1 MEIMNNNALRF
12 TRSGFPTLCSLRFT
26 RRVVSVLLLALL
38 AQTSFALT
46 ARQVLEKTA
55 AVVSA
60 KSGVQ
65 ALFTIQGQQMN
76 TSGTLAVK
84 GRKLHATTPQATI
97 WFDGKT
103 QWTYLKKNDEVNVA
117 NPTESELAAIN
128 PYNFIYMY
136 QKGYKYTMEKKNGSF
151 IVHLTGSDKRGIQEM
166 YITIHQKTYIPS
178 QIRMRQQKGWTTITI
193 SGFKQ
198 SKLSD
203 GMFRFNSKDFPNAE
217 VIDLR

>member
-1 MEIMNNNALRF
+1 MERITKYRWIVLVTLF
-12 TRSGFPTLCSLRFT
+12 TIHCSLFISP
-26 RRVVSVLLLALL
+26 VG
-38 AQTSFALT
+38 AQTAK
-46 ARQVLEKTA
+46 QVLDKTA
-55 AVVSA
+55 AVVAA
-60 KSGVQ
+60 KSG
-65 ALFTIQGQQMN
+65 AKASFSIKGDQMN
-76 TSGTLAVK
+76 ASGTIAIK
-84 GRKLHATTPQATI
+84 GKKFHATTPQATI

>member
-1 MEIMNNNALRF
+1 MERIN
-12 TRSGFPTLCSLRFT
+12 
-26 RRVVSVLLLALL
+26 VSARWFSHRGIISLLALVMAL
-38 AQTSFALT
+38 PISSQTAK
-46 ARQVLEKTA
+46 QVLDKTA
-55 AVVSA
+55 AIVAA
-60 KSGVQ
+60 KSG
-65 ALFTIQGQQMN
+65 AKASFTIKGEQFN
-76 TSGTLAVK
+76 TSGTIAVK
-84 GRKLHATTPQATI
+84 GKKFQATTPQATI

-117 NPTESELAAIN
+117 NPTEAELAAIN

-151 IVHLTGSDKRGIQEM
+151 IVHLTATDKRSIQEM
-166 YITIHQKTYIPS
+166 YITINSKSHIPS
-178 QIRMRQQKGWTTITI
+178 QIRMRQQKGWTTIDI

>member
-1 MEIMNNNALRF
+1 MERITKHRWIVLVTLF
-12 TRSGFPTLCSLRFT
+12 TIHCSLFISP
-26 RRVVSVLLLALL
+26 VG
-38 AQTSFALT
+38 AQTAK
-46 ARQVLEKTA
+46 QVLDKTA
-55 AVVSA
+55 AVVAA
-60 KSGVQ
+60 KSG
-65 ALFTIQGQQMN
+65 AKASFSIKGDQMN
-76 TSGTLAVK
+76 ASGTIAIK
-84 GRKLHATTPQATI
+84 GKKFHATTPQATI

-193 SGFKQ
+193 SGYKQ
-198 SKLSD
+198 SKQSD

>member
-1 MEIMNNNALRF
+1 MMVIILSF
-12 TRSGFPTLCSLRFT
+12 IICHLSF
-26 RRVVSVLLLALL
+26 
-38 AQTSFALT
+38 SFAYGQS
-46 ARQVLEKTA
+46 AKQVLDKTA
-55 AVVSA
+55 AVVAA
-60 KSGVQ
+60 KSG
-65 ALFTIQGQQMN
+65 AKASFTIKGDQMN
-76 TSGTLAVK
+76 SSGTIAIK
-84 GRKLHATTPQATI
+84 GRKFQASTPQATI

-117 NPTESELAAIN
+117 NPTEAELAAIN

-136 QKGYKYTMEKKNGSF
+136 KKGYKYTMEKKNGSF
-151 IVHLTGSDKRGIQEM
+151 IVHLTATNKRSIQEM
-166 YITIHQKTYIPS
+166 YITINPKSYIPS

-203 GMFRFNSKDFPNAE
+203 GLFRFNSKDFPNAE

>member
-1 MEIMNNNALRF
+1 MERITKHRWMMVIILSF
-12 TRSGFPTLCSLRFT
+12 IICHLSF
-26 RRVVSVLLLALL
+26 
-38 AQTSFALT
+38 SFAYGQS
-46 ARQVLEKTA
+46 AKQVLDKTA
-55 AVVSA
+55 AVVAA
-60 KSGVQ
+60 KSG
-65 ALFTIQGQQMN
+65 AKASFTIKGDQMN
-76 TSGTLAVK
+76 ASGTIAIK
-84 GRKLHATTPQATI
+84 GRKFQASTPQATI

-117 NPTESELAAIN
+117 NPTEAELAAIN

-136 QKGYKYTMEKKNGSF
+136 KKGYKYTMEKKNGSF
-151 IVHLTGSDKRGIQEM
+151 IVHLTATNKRSIQEM
-166 YITIHQKTYIPS
+166 YITINPKSYIPS

-203 GMFRFNSKDFPNAE
+203 GLFRFNSKDFPNAE

>member
-1 MEIMNNNALRF
+1 MERINVCVRWFTHRGLFTLLSLIMVLPM
-12 TRSGFPTLCSLRFT
+12 SG
-26 RRVVSVLLLALL
+26 
-38 AQTSFALT
+38 QTAK
-46 ARQVLEKTA
+46 QVLDKTA
-55 AVVSA
+55 AIVAA
-60 KSGVQ
+60 KSG
-65 ALFTIQGQQMN
+65 AKASFTIKGEQFN
-76 TSGTLAVK
+76 TSGTIAVK
-84 GRKLHATTPQATI
+84 GKKFQATTPQATI

-117 NPTESELAAIN
+117 NPSESELAAIN

-151 IVHLTGSDKRGIQEM
+151 IVHLTATDKRSIQEM
-166 YITIHQKTYIPS
+166 YITINPKTYIPS
-178 QIRMRQQKGWTTITI
+178 QIRMRQQKGWTTIDI

>member
-1 MEIMNNNALRF
+1 MTLF
-12 TRSGFPTLCSLRFT
+12 TIHCSLFISP
-26 RRVVSVLLLALL
+26 VG
-38 AQTSFALT
+38 AQTAK
-46 ARQVLEKTA
+46 QVLDKTA
-55 AVVSA
+55 AIVAA
-60 KSGVQ
+60 KSG
-65 ALFTIQGQQMN
+65 AKASFTIKGEQFS
-76 TSGTLAVK
+76 TSGTIAVK
-84 GRKLHATTPQATI
+84 GKKFQATTPQATI

-117 NPTESELAAIN
+117 NPTEAELAAIN

-151 IVHLTGSDKRGIQEM
+151 IVHLTATDKRSIQEM
-166 YITIHQKTYIPS
+166 YITINSKSHIPS
-178 QIRMRQQKGWTTITI
+178 QIRMRQQKGWTTIDI

>member
-1 MEIMNNNALRF
+1 MVIILSF
-12 TRSGFPTLCSLRFT
+12 IICHLSF
-26 RRVVSVLLLALL
+26 
-38 AQTSFALT
+38 SFAYGQS
-46 ARQVLEKTA
+46 AKQVLDKTA
-55 AVVSA
+55 AVVAA
-60 KSGVQ
+60 KSG
-65 ALFTIQGQQMN
+65 AKASFTIKGDQMN
-76 TSGTLAVK
+76 ASGTIAIK
-84 GRKLHATTPQATI
+84 GRKFQASTPQATI

-117 NPTESELAAIN
+117 NPTEAELAAIN

-136 QKGYKYTMEKKNGSF
+136 KKGYKYTMEKKNGSF
-151 IVHLTGSDKRGIQEM
+151 IVHLTATNKRSIQEM
-166 YITIHQKTYIPS
+166 YITINPKSYIPS

-203 GMFRFNSKDFPNAE
+203 GLFRFNSKDFPNAE

>member
-1 MEIMNNNALRF
+1 MERITKHRWIVLVILF
-12 TRSGFPTLCSLRFT
+12 TIHCSLFISP
-26 RRVVSVLLLALL
+26 VG
-38 AQTSFALT
+38 AQTAK
-46 ARQVLEKTA
+46 QVLDKTA
-55 AVVSA
+55 AVVAA
-60 KSGVQ
+60 KSG
-65 ALFTIQGQQMN
+65 AKASFSIKGDQMN
-76 TSGTLAVK
+76 ASGAIAIK
-84 GRKLHATTPQATI
+84 GKKFHATTPQATI

-198 SKLSD
+198 SKLSN

>member
-1 MEIMNNNALRF
+1 MERITKHRWIVLVTLF
-12 TRSGFPTLCSLRFT
+12 TIHCSLFISP
-26 RRVVSVLLLALL
+26 VE
-38 AQTSFALT
+38 AQTAK
-46 ARQVLEKTA
+46 QVLDKTA
-55 AVVSA
+55 AVVAA
-60 KSGVQ
+60 KSG
-65 ALFTIQGQQMN
+65 AKASFSIKGDQMN
-76 TSGTLAVK
+76 ASGTIAIK
-84 GRKLHATTPQATI
+84 GKKFHATTPQATI

>member
-1 MEIMNNNALRF
+1 MERITKHRWIVLVTLF
-12 TRSGFPTLCSLRFT
+12 TIHCSLFISP
-26 RRVVSVLLLALL
+26 VE
-38 AQTSFALT
+38 AQTAK
-46 ARQVLEKTA
+46 QVLDKTA
-55 AVVSA
+55 GVVAA
-60 KSGVQ
+60 KSG
-65 ALFTIQGQQMN
+65 AKASFSIKGDQMN
-76 TSGTLAVK
+76 ASGAIAIK
-84 GRKLHATTPQATI
+84 GKKFHATTPQATI

-178 QIRMRQQKGWTTITI
+178 QICMRQQKGWTTITI